1 MKLRIKNR
9 TEELKD
15 FIMKGTSPFHVTAE
29 VARKLK
35 EGGYE
40 ELNFHCP
47 WQLER
52 GGRYYVMHR
61 DSTLIAF
68 SVGEDWDGQNDFRM
82 AAAHTDF
89 PNLPDQAECRDAKR
103 RLRSSECGSLR
114 RGHLKYMA

>member
-1 MKLRIKNR
+1 MELRIKNR

-29 VARKLK
+29 AARKLK

-52 GGRYYVMHR
+52 GGRYYC
-61 DSTLIAF
+61 IF
-68 SVGEDWDGQNDFRM
+68 
-82 AAAHTDF
+82 
-89 PNLPDQAECRDAKR
+89 
-103 RLRSSECGSLR
+103 CG
-114 RGHLKYMA
+114 RGLGWSK

>member
-1 MKLRIKNR
+1 MELRIKNR

-29 VARKLK
+29 AARKLK

-68 SVGEDWDGQNDFRM
+68 F
-82 AAAHTDF
+82 
-89 PNLPDQAECRDAKR
+89 
-103 RLRSSECGSLR
+103 CG
-114 RGHLKYMA
+114 RGLGWSK